1 LAPGEGIGADIP
13 LSARLPDPWNAM
25 KSTLLKL
32 CILLILL
39 GLISL
44 PARAQLRAIPN
55 ERGNLVFVN
64 DPPASA
70 TPKPEKNSLKQAVSP
85 QAAIAPAPSA
95 PSVNPHPSPTTPQEI
110 DQIVQTT
117 AEKHRVDPRLVR
129 AVIAT
134 ESNWNA
140 GAVSRKG
147 AQGLMQLN
155 PQTAQ
160 TLGVADAFDPA
171 QNVDGGVRYLGMML
185 DRYNGDVHKAL
196 AAYNAGPGAVDRVGG
211 IPRIPETRNYV
222 QKVTSAYIGGTGLRP
237 RAVAAPIEIYRV
249 VEADGRVVFR
259 NE

>member
-1 LAPGEGIGADIP
+1 VGTRASVG
-13 LSARLPDPWNAM
+13 LSAGVRRDLNAM
-25 KSTLLKL
+25 KFTQLKL

-39 GLISL
+39 GLTCF
-44 PARAQLRAIPN
+44 PARAQVRAITD

-64 DPPASA
+64 DGPAPVAKPGTSIAPQSTPSPAAKPTESKPVESKPAS
-70 TPKPEKNSLKQAVSP
+70 PR
-85 QAAIAPAPSA
+85 PA
-95 PSVNPHPSPTTPQEI
+95 TPQEI
-110 DQIVQTT
+110 DQLVETT
-117 AEKHRVDPRLVR
+117 AEKHRVDSRLVR

-134 ESNWNA
+134 ESNWNT

-147 AQGLMQLN
+147 ALGLMQLN
-155 PQTAQ
+155 PDTAQ
-160 TLGVADAFDPA
+160 KLGVADAFDPA

-196 AAYNAGPGAVDRVGG
+196 AAYNAGPGAVDRSGG

-222 QKVTSAYIGGTGLRP
+222 EKVTSAYIGGTGLRP
-237 RAVAAPIEIYRV
+237 RTVAAPVQVYRT

>member
-1 LAPGEGIGADIP
+1 M
-13 LSARLPDPWNAM
+13 RLMPF
-25 KSTLLKL
+25 KL
-32 CILLILL
+32 CLSLMLL
-39 GLISL
+39 GLACL
-44 PARAQLRAIPN
+44 PARAQVRAIPN

-64 DPPASA
+64 DGPVTAAKIEKAATRSTQVASSAAA
-70 TPKPEKNSLKQAVSP
+70 TTAASNTAASP
-85 QAAIAPAPSA
+85 R
-95 PSVNPHPSPTTPQEI
+95 PTTPQEI

-129 AVIAT
+129 AVIST

-140 GAVSRKG
+140 TAVSRKG

-155 PQTAQ
+155 PDTAQ

-196 AAYNAGPGAVDRVGG
+196 AAYNAGPGAVDRSGG

-237 RAVAAPIEIYRV
+237 RTVAAPMQIYRA

>member
-1 LAPGEGIGADIP
+1 
-13 LSARLPDPWNAM
+13 M
-25 KSTLLKL
+25 KLTPFKV
-32 CILLILL
+32 CISLMLL
-39 GLISL
+39 GLLCL
-44 PARAQLRAIPN
+44 PVCAQLRTIEN

-64 DPPASA
+64 DGPVVPAKTEKSTNRPVQAVPSTAAAA
-70 TPKPEKNSLKQAVSP
+70 TPAEPKPAANSR
-85 QAAIAPAPSA
+85 
-95 PSVNPHPSPTTPQEI
+95 PTTPQEI
-110 DQIVQTT
+110 DQIVETT
-117 AEKHRVDPRLVR
+117 AEKHRVDARLVR

-140 GAVSRKG
+140 TAVSRKG

-155 PQTAQ
+155 PDTAQ
-160 TLGVADAFDPA
+160 KLGVADSFDPA

-196 AAYNAGPGAVDRVGG
+196 AAYNAGPGAVDRWGG
-211 IPRIPETRNYV
+211 IPRITETRNYV

-237 RAVAAPIEIYRV
+237 RTVAAPIQIYRV

>member
-1 LAPGEGIGADIP
+1 M
-13 LSARLPDPWNAM
+13 RL
-25 KSTLLKL
+25 TLQKL
-32 CILLILL
+32 CMFLILL
-39 GLISL
+39 GLMSL

-64 DPPASA
+64 DPPASSA
-70 TPKPEKNSLKQAVSP
+70 PKAEKSKLTQAVAP
-85 QAAIAPAPSA
+85 QAAAM
-95 PSVNPHPSPTTPQEI
+95 PSPVVPAANPRLTTPQEI
-110 DQIVQTT
+110 DRIVQTT
-117 AEKHRVDPRLVR
+117 AEKHRVDARLVR
-129 AVIAT
+129 AVIST

-185 DRYNGDVHKAL
+185 DRYNGDVHRAL
-196 AAYNAGPGAVDRVGG
+196 AAYNAGPGAVDRSGG
-211 IPRIPETRNYV
+211 IPRIQETRNYV

-237 RAVAAPIEIYRV
+237 RSVAAPMQIYRV